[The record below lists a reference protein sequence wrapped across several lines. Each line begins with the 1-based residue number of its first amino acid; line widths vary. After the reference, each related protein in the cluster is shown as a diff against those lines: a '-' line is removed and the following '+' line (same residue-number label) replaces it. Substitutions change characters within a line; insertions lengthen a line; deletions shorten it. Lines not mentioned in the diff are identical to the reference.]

1 MIRNAG
7 RGGRGWRGA
16 SAILSIA
23 LLASLGCETTPNPA
37 TGRPEVILM
46 TVQQERE
53 IDEKEAAKVAVQ
65 LGLVQDDA
73 LQSYVRELGAALAR
87 QSPRDKIDYRF
98 AVVEMDAPNAFA
110 LPAGHI
116 YVSRGLLLLTNS
128 EAELANVL
136 GHEIG
141 HVAARHA
148 ALRHAHVTTM
158 GLATFLSR
166 LAGGG
171 PQEGE
176 SIGGYG
182 GQYAYGRNQERE
194 ADRIGMDLAVKA
206 GVDPAGMGQFLR
218 NLDASTRLD
227 QGYSSFQGYL
237 SSHPATPERIA
248 ETSTRAEARS
258 WTPGFSIAPTR
269 AEYLAK
275 LNGMTITRPG
285 GEGLFIGTRFLHP
298 EMGFSVRFPRG
309 WTLQN
314 QNTAVIGISPKLD
327 AMVALGI
334 ASQGNDPEAAALQMK
349 EERGEKIGKGTAVRI
364 GELEGYRARGTLVTP
379 LGPVNGEATYVAFD
393 GHIYRLVA
401 GVDKGSSGKYVGTF
415 RNFARSFRR
424 MAPEEREDLSELRLR
439 VAVAQGGES
448 LSELGR
454 REGNEWDA
462 NETAVANGLRVA
474 EPLVAGQLV
483 KIARREPFELES
495 QEAPEPTPAAE
506 ELSHR

>member
-1 MIRNAG
+1 VIHCGKG
-7 RGGRGWRGA
+7 RAWSWLA
-16 SAILSIA
+16 AFA
-23 LLASLGCETTPNPA
+23 LLSTAVFLSFGCETTPNPA

-46 TVQQERE
+46 TPQQERE
-53 IDEKEAAKVAVQ
+53 LDEEEAAKVAVQ
-65 LGLVQDDA
+65 LGLVQDEA

-148 ALRHAHVTTM
+148 ALRHAHMTTM
-158 GLATFLSR
+158 GLATFMSR

-194 ADRIGMDLAVKA
+194 ADRIGMDLAVSA
-206 GVDPAGMGQFLR
+206 GIDPAGMGHFLR
-218 NLDASTRLD
+218 NLDASTRLE

-248 ETSTRAEARS
+248 ETSTAAEARS
-258 WTPGFSIAPTR
+258 WTRGFSIAPTS

-275 LNGMTITRPG
+275 LDGMTLTRPG
-285 GEGLFIGTRFLHP
+285 GEGLFLGTRFMHP
-298 EMGFSVRFPRG
+298 EMGFSVRFPKG

-314 QNTAVIGISPKLD
+314 QNTAVIGISPKVD

-334 ASQGNDPEAAALQMK
+334 AKRGDDPEAVALEMK
-349 EERGEKIGKGTAVRI
+349 EERGEKIGTGTPVRI
-364 GELEGYRARGTLVTP
+364 GELEGYRAQGTLSTP
-379 LGPVNGEATYVAFD
+379 LGPVNGEVTYVAFD
-393 GHIYRLVA
+393 GHVYRLVA

-424 MAPEEREDLSELRLR
+424 MAPEEREDLSELRVR
-439 VAVAQGGES
+439 IAVAEGGES
-448 LSELGR
+448 LSQLGL
-454 REGNEWDA
+454 RERNEWDP
-462 NETAVANGLRVA
+462 NETAVANGLRVG
-474 EPLVAGQLV
+474 EPLRAGQLV
-483 KIARREPFELES
+483 KIARREPFDLEPLAS
-495 QEAPEPTPAAE
+495 REVEAPP
-506 ELSHR
+506 LRDQ